1 VEFVRRKKLHFCN
14 NFFNYCATEAGNE
27 IDGMGEKRSRNA
39 FFDNVESVCVVA
51 EVGGWLGG
59 GFDEKGLTD
68 SIV

>member
-39 FFDNVESVCVVA
+39 FFDNVESTVGVVA
-51 EVGGWLGG
+51 EVRGWLGEDLNG
-59 GFDEKGLTD
+59 GG
-68 SIV
+68 V